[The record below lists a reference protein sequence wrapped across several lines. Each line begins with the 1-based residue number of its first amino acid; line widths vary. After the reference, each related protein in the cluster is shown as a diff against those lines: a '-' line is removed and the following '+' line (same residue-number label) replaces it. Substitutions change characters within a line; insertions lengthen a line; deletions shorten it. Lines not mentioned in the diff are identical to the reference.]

1 MSSSSEYLASLGI
14 DTSDM
19 DKAVSQT
26 VTLLAHLGTQFDEL
40 TGKTGTAERALLSNA
55 DGMTAAER
63 KTASLKEELY
73 DAAQAFDRLS
83 KAEKAADSNLKSKG
97 EVNKTQT
104 KSEGEFNKYIQT
116 GADNDSYAASA
127 AAKKRDADATKAQ
140 TAAQKAQAAETK
152 VQLANEKAFADYLK
166 AGEKNDA
173 YAASAA
179 AKKRD
184 ADATKAQVEA
194 QKTLVAETKQ
204 SEAARKTELAQMK
217 QTIIDRSKES
227 GATKDQEQNL
237 ARLRYAV
244 YDVSNAM
251 AIGGAAA
258 AAFVVG
264 IVGTGVAYEREFA
277 DVRRTVGV
285 TGDAA
290 DDLYDKFIKIS
301 TSIPVAFSSLA
312 EIGTLAGQLGVAEA
326 SVASFT
332 ETTAQFAATT
342 DVSVEASATAFGRL
356 DELVDGVD
364 GQYKKLASSILNVGI
379 NSVATESSIISIASQ
394 IAATGNQA
402 GLTADEIIGLSSSLA
417 SLGVAP
423 EAARGTILRVF
434 SKINSAVSE
443 GGEKLNDFASISR
456 MTAADFQNGWGS
468 DFTTTF
474 LGFLDGVNS
483 NGREAEAVLRDLGI
497 TATRDVSAMLKLAQ
511 NSDAVAAN
519 LNLAALGYQNT
530 NILAENF
537 GVIAE
542 TNASKLQVL
551 GQTVQA
557 FAATL
562 GDASSGP
569 LSHFLDYLQR
579 VLVAMNEFSGTGFG
593 QTVGFIATIMGAL
606 VAVMLLIGAATLRTA
621 GSFLALKTALGD
633 TYLKSML
640 AKGGMSQLT
649 ASLFG
654 AAGGAAAFA
663 AALKATGVGLL
674 ITGGLYLLGEAIAA
688 IGKSMRSAEERAT
701 AYFGTLDGLDEA
713 LKQDNVR
720 IFTER
725 QQALDEALTEVAGTG
740 QDWIDV
746 LKSAGEAQDAVASG
760 ASSAAGTIDAQ
771 TLSIGENTKEWL
783 RNQLATNEAFRSIFT
798 NIEALDRLSADK
810 IDLGGGAELSGFE
823 TFDIK
828 AFSDQL
834 ANGGV
839 GAGTAYIENF
849 KAGVIAAAED
859 TGDAN
864 VIATAE
870 AFLSNN
876 ETLIA
881 AEQAGRE
888 VGNALTA
895 GMESAAQDDAVN
907 SILDSAFGSIE
918 DGAEFTGE
926 ALSRLIGDV
935 YGVIN
940 AEAELA
946 SNTRALGADFVNSGA
961 QVASSGS
968 AMQSVISS
976 IYASSS
982 GAPEAANRMMGLFNA
997 LVQGGYAS
1005 ASELAGLKAI
1015 IDSLAG
1021 GGPVVAATFDM
1032 QNFAAGIDS
1041 VTQAAGGGGSG
1052 GGGAAEAVR
1061 TLVDY
1066 ADDLRKVFSR
1076 SFDIRFGG
1084 SQGADDITSGW
1095 LKIKDAVAATTL
1107 QISQYQAEMQS
1118 LTADKAIREYWLS
1131 VAENY
1136 GDALRAGQLR
1146 AEIAEIDQDLAKS
1159 ADKLSDAQS
1168 DGSKTLVGNSKAAI
1182 ANRAEIL
1189 GLVGSYQDYVASLA
1203 AAGVPQAELQAKSA
1217 QLKADFIAQATQLGY
1232 NVSQLGI
1239 YAAAFDDVSTAV
1251 AKLPRDITVGAN
1263 VDPAIQA
1270 LNELQSK
1277 IKAVNSG
1284 GGVTVPVRTVG
1295 SVDAGARNAL
1305 FTQWA
1310 TKTQQ
1315 QYGRALAQSASGWA
1329 AVRRMWAEGAYGN
1342 PGFRAGGYTGNRPAW
1357 EETGTVHGREFV
1369 LNQTGTSMFPRQ
1381 VLDAAN
1387 QGKQVS
1393 FGSPQSAATKFP
1405 SVMQVEFSPIDRD
1418 LIAQG
1423 AQVTVMIGAEDI
1435 ARSASSAYTN
1445 DDHRG
1450 AS

>member
-1 MSSSSEYLASLGI
+1 VSSSSEYLASLGI

-26 VTLLAHLGTQFDEL
+26 VTLLAHLGTQFDEIS
-40 TGKTGTAERALLSNA
+40 GKAGTAERALLSNA

-63 KTASLKEELY
+63 KAASLKEELY
-73 DAAQAFDRLS
+73 DAAQAYERLN
-83 KAEKAADSNLKSKG
+83 KAEKAAESNLNSSAATS
-97 EVNKTQT
+97 KTQS
-104 KSEGEFNKYIQT
+104 KSEAEFAAYIKT
-116 GADNDSYAASA
+116 GSDNDSYAASA
-127 AAKKRDADATKAQ
+127 AAKKRDADATK
-140 TAAQKAQAAETK
+140 
-152 VQLANEKAFADYLK
+152 
-166 AGEKNDA
+166 
-173 YAASAA
+173 SAA
-179 AKKRD
+179 D
-184 ADATKAQVEA
+184 AQRLLQT
-194 QKTLVAETKQ
+194 ETKQ
-204 SEAARKTELAQMK
+204 TTAARKAELAEMK
-217 QTIIDRSKES
+217 RTIQERHKES

-258 AAFVVG
+258 SAFVVG

-312 EIGTLAGQLGVAEA
+312 EIGTLAGQLGVAEQ

-379 NSVATESSIISIASQ
+379 NSVATESQIIGIASQ

-456 MTAADFQNGWGS
+456 QSAAEFQEGWGS

-474 LGFLDGVNS
+474 LAFLEGVDS
-483 NGREAEAVLRDLGI
+483 NGRDAEAVLRDLGI
-497 TATRDVSAMLKLAQ
+497 TATRDVNAMLKLAQ

-537 GVIAE
+537 GIIAE

-551 GQTVQA
+551 AQTVQA
-557 FAATL
+557 FAASV
-562 GDASSGP
+562 GEASSGP
-569 LSHFLDYLQR
+569 LSGFLDYLQR
-579 VLVAMNEFSGTGFG
+579 VLVALNEFAGTGVG
-593 QTVGFIATIMGAL
+593 QTVGFIATLIGGL
-606 VAVMLLIGAATLRTA
+606 VAVMLLLGAVTLRAA
-621 GSFLALKTALGD
+621 GSFLALKTALSD
-633 TYLKSML
+633 AYLQSML
-640 AKGGMSQLT
+640 ARGGMSALT

-663 AALKATGVGLL
+663 AALKVTGVGLL
-674 ITGGLYLLGEAIAA
+674 LTGGLYLLGEAIAA
-688 IGKSMRSAEERAT
+688 IGKGMQTAEERAT
-701 AYFGTLDGLDEA
+701 EYFGTLDGLSEA
-713 LKQDNVR
+713 IKGDNVR

-725 QQALDEALTEVAGTG
+725 QEALNATLADVAATG

-746 LKSAGEAQDAVASG
+746 LKGAGEAQNDIADGSN
-760 ASSAAGTIDAQ
+760 SAAGAIDAQ
-771 TLSIGENTKEWL
+771 TLSIGENTKEWI
-783 RNQLATNEAFRSIFT
+783 RNNIASNEAFQSIFAD
-798 NIEALDRLSADK
+798 IEALDRLSANR
-810 IDLGGGAELSGFE
+810 IDLGNGTDLTGFE

-828 AFSDQL
+828 EFSNQL

-849 KAGVIAAAED
+849 KAGVIAAAEE
-859 TGDAN
+859 TGDSN
-864 VIATAE
+864 IIATAE
-870 AFLSNN
+870 AFLSGN

-888 VGNALTA
+888 VANALTS
-895 GMESAAQDDAVN
+895 GMEDAAQDDAIS
-907 SILDSAFGSIE
+907 SILDSAFGE
-918 DGAEFTGE
+918 VQDGAEFTGE
-926 ALSRLIGDV
+926 TLSSLISDIYKV
-935 YGVIN
+935 VN
-940 AEAELA
+940 AEADLA
-946 SNTRALGADFVNSGA
+946 SNTQALGADFANNGA
-961 QVASSGS
+961 QIASSGS

-976 IYASSS
+976 IYASSL
-982 GAPEAANRMMGLFNA
+982 GAPEAANRMQGLFNE

-1005 ASELAGLKAI
+1005 ASQLSGLKAI

-1021 GGPVVAATFDM
+1021 GGPVVAATFGM
-1032 QNFAAGIDS
+1032 ENFAAGIKS
-1041 VTQAAGGGGSG
+1041 VEQAAGGGGSS
-1052 GGGAAEAVR
+1052 GGGATEAVR

-1084 SQGADDITSGW
+1084 SQGADDIASGW
-1095 LKIKDAVAATTL
+1095 LKIRDAVSATTL
-1107 QISQYQAEMQS
+1107 QIAEYQAEMQG

-1146 AEIAEIDQDLAKS
+1146 AEIAEIDADLAKS
-1159 ADKLSDAQS
+1159 AENLSDAQA

-1182 ANRAEIL
+1182 ANRSEIL

-1232 NVSQLGI
+1232 NVNELGL

-1251 AKLPRDITVGAN
+1251 ARLPRNITVGADVN
-1263 VDPAIQA
+1263 PAIQA

-1277 IKAVNSG
+1277 VKSLNGS
-1284 GGVTVPVRTVG
+1284 GGVTIPVKTVG
-1295 SVDAGARNAL
+1295 YVDQGARNAL

-1310 TKTQQ
+1310 TKTQE

-1342 PGFRAGGYTGNRPAW
+1342 PGFRSGGYTGNLPAW
-1357 EETGTVHGREFV
+1357 KSAGEVHGREFV
-1369 LNQTGTSMFPRQ
+1369 LNEQGTSMFPRQ

-1387 QGKQVS
+1387 QGRQVS
-1393 FGSPQSAATKFP
+1393 FGAQQSKAPKFP
-1405 SVMQVEFSPIDRD
+1405 SVMRVELSPIDRD

-1423 AQVTVMIGAEDI
+1423 GQVTVMVGADVIGQ
-1435 ARSASSAYTN
+1435 SASSSFSD